1 MSKKHS
7 AESNTTISAD
17 DVKRLAR
24 LTYLDP
30 SPDQI
35 ETIKS
40 DVANILTAVDQM
52 QRVDTTNV
60 EPLASILE
68 KNPLKRRADVPPEGI
83 YDDSRPK
90 VVLANAKQKGGSFFA
105 VPRQKD
111 PFEGDF

>member
-1 MSKKHS
+1 LSKNTS
-7 AESNTTISAD
+7 AAAAQITTE

-24 LTYLDP
+24 LAYLDP
-30 SPDQI
+30 SPDQL
-35 ETIKS
+35 EQIKK
-40 DVANILTAVDQM
+40 DVANILVCVDQM

-60 EPLASILE
+60 KPLTSVLE
-68 KNPLKRRADVPPEGI
+68 NTRLKRREDVSPEGV

-105 VPRQKD
+105 VPKQKD